1 MKSLKG
7 NVGVYSGKLDAGAQ
21 LIEPVASEASQQK
34 KKEESSDLSEGKS
47 ILMAEAVAR
56 SSLKMATNK
65 LNVKIEGDKKK
76 KRFNHRLLP
85 TAGQRLSYH
94 LINDQF
100 KLVINNKHKS
110 QAEMLM
116 RLFNQTF

>member
-65 LNVKIEGDKKK
+65 LNVKIKGDKKK
-76 KRFNHRLLP
+76 N
-85 TAGQRLSYH
+85 G
-94 LINDQF
+94 LIIDSCRQPVNAS
-100 KLVINNKHKS
+100 HTS
-110 QAEMLM
+110 
-116 RLFNQTF
+116 